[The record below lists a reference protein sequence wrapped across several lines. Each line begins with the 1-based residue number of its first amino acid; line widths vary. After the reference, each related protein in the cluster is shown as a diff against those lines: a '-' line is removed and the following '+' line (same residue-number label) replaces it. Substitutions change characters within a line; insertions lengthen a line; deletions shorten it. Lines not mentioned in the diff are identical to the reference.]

1 MGRYLELEEYAQPA
15 ARLFGERLKQ
25 RRQCLGLTQAQLFEQ
40 TGITPAYISVV
51 ERGRANPTL
60 DMMVKLAEA
69 VGAEAWDMIRPEQVS
84 DIAKKS
90 VQTG

>member
-1 MGRYLELEEYAQPA
+1 MPKTIDLEDYVQPV

-25 RRQCLGLTQAQLFEQ
+25 RRQALGLTQIQMFER
-40 TGITPAYISVV
+40 TGITAAYISLI

-69 VGAEAWDMIRPEQVS
+69 VEGEAWDMIRPAPS
-84 DIAKKS
+84 
-90 VQTG
+90 

>member
-25 RRQCLGLTQAQLFEQ
+25 RRLERGLTQAQLFEQ
-40 TGITPAYISVV
+40 TGITASYISVI
-51 ERGRANPTL
+51 ERGRGNPTL

-69 VGAEAWDMIRPEQVS
+69 VGAEAWDMIRPNCGSTDSIQS
-84 DIAKKS
+84 
-90 VQTG
+90 G